1 MKQLLSYYWHRYVF
15 PLLVA
20 ALVFSFWIGTAHAQ
34 MTQNQ
39 FSDFMA
45 GRPVVSDIQAQ
56 DCLRLGNVMAS
67 VVGSRD
73 SGMKESDWKKATI
86 TISVYGRDVKMSM
99 WQYAGVRKD
108 TFLFL
113 VHDAY
118 NRPVLKPN
126 EARPFYN
133 MQCRAAVENANQR
146 PVDISE
152 GQ

>member
-1 MKQLLSYYWHRYVF
+1 MKNLIAYYWQNYGF
-15 PLLVA
+15 PWLVA
-20 ALVFSFWIGTAHAQ
+20 ALVLSMWMIPAHAQ

-39 FSDFMA
+39 FSDFIA
-45 GRPVVSDIQAQ
+45 GRPVVSESQAQ

-73 SGMKESDWKKATI
+73 SGMKESEWKKATI
-86 TISVYGRDVKMSM
+86 TIQVYGRDVKMSM

-118 NRPVLKPN
+118 ARPVLRQD

-133 MQCRAAVENANQR
+133 MQCRTAVENANHR

-152 GQ
+152 DQ